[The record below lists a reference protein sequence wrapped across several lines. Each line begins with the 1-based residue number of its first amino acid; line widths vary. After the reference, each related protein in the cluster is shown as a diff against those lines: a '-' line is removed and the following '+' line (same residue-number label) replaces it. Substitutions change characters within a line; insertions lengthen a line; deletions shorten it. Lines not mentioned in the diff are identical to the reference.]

1 MQSADI
7 VIVGGGV
14 VGSSIAYQCLK
25 RGVGSLL
32 VVDTAQSS
40 GQGSTRYATGG
51 YRAQH
56 STDINVRLSLLA
68 REQLLSF
75 HSDTGIDCEYRP
87 CGYLMA
93 ARSSEQ
99 LVLLRKALAVQHAA
113 GLDVSREVSIDE
125 MRAINPFLNTTDLI
139 GGTYCPID
147 GFIRPLQV
155 LEGYQAASK
164 ALGAVYR
171 FGFGTVDILF
181 DNDQKA
187 VGVKVDGDTIH
198 SGCVVIAAGAWSG
211 LIKGNG
217 QYHIPVRP
225 ERRQVA
231 CTVVQDL
238 LAENLPLTI
247 DIENGFH
254 MRVRDGR
261 CLLLWPGESSGAN
274 EFDIMFD
281 TGWLE
286 QMIPLA
292 HHFIPCLK
300 DIALDSEK
308 HWCGLYEMT
317 PDHHCLFGKVPNSEA
332 LYIATGNSGHGVMHA
347 PALGVLMADLLSS
360 GKTRLDTHCLRPS
373 RFMEND
379 AISDLGI
386 L

>member
-1 MQSADI
+1 M
-7 VIVGGGV
+7 
-14 VGSSIAYQCLK
+14 
-25 RGVGSLL
+25 L
-32 VVDTAQSS
+32 VLDTAQSS

-68 REQLLSF
+68 RDQLLSF
-75 HSDTGIDCEYRP
+75 QNDTGIDCEYRP

-99 LVLLRKALAVQHAA
+99 LGLLRKALAVQRAA
-113 GLDVSREVSIDE
+113 GLDASHEVGVGD
-125 MRAINPFLNTTDLI
+125 MRTLNPFLNTSDLI

-147 GFIRPLQV
+147 GFIRPLKV
-155 LEGYQAASK
+155 LEGYLTASQV
-164 ALGAVYR
+164 LGATYR
-171 FGFGTVDILF
+171 FGCGSVEILF
-181 DNDQKA
+181 DDNQKA
-187 VGVKVDGDTIH
+187 IGVSVDGDIIH
-198 SGCVVIAAGAWSG
+198 SGCVIVAAGAWSG
-211 LIKGNG
+211 LIKAGRLF
-217 QYHIPVRP
+217 QIPVQP

-231 CTVVQDL
+231 CTVVQDV
-238 LAENLPLTI
+238 LAEDLPLTI

-261 CLLLWPGESSGAN
+261 CLLLWPGSSKGAN
-274 EFDIMFD
+274 DFD
-281 TGWLE
+281 TQFDTSWLY

-292 HHFIPCLK
+292 YHFIPSLK
-300 DIALDSEK
+300 DIGLDAEK

-317 PDHHCLFGKVPNSEA
+317 PDHHCIFGAIPDSDS
-332 LYIATGNSGHGVMHA
+332 LYIATGNSGHGVMHS
-347 PALGVLMADLLSS
+347 PALGVLMADLLST
-360 GKTRLDTHCLRPS
+360 GQTRIDTHCLRAS